1 MSASTYAKHY
11 DLIWDQ
17 LMQDQGW
24 LPQEHSGRIVLTT
37 WMLLQRAQE
46 LEQVEKART
55 NVFDDVSAAGNAPTD
70 SGYRSGSGTK
80 PKVSDFSGW
89 ITEWHCI

>member
-11 DLIWDQ
+11 DRTWDQ
-17 LMQDQGW
+17 LMQDPGW
-24 LPQEHSGRIVLTT
+24 FWQEHGDRILLTT
-37 WMLLQRAQE
+37 WTILCGTQAS
-46 LEQVEKART
+46 EQVEKARA
-55 NVFDDVSAAGNAPTD
+55 NVFDDVSAAGDVPTD

-89 ITEWHCI
+89 TTVWHYI

>member
-17 LMQDQGW
+17 LMQDQGP
-24 LPQEHSGRIVLTT
+24 LPQEHSDRIVLTT
-37 WMLLQRAQE
+37 WTILHRAQE

-70 SGYRSGSGTK
+70 SGYHSGSGTK

-89 ITEWHCI
+89 TTAWHYI